1 MLIKG
6 EDRGE
11 GREFEKGWG
20 GGVWSRGIGKRWWDE
35 N

>member
-1 MLIKG
+1 MIKG

-11 GREFEKGWG
+11 GREFDKGCGWG
-20 GGVWSRGIGKRWWDE
+20 VWIRGIGKRWWDE